1 MLAPGA
7 MVVRH
12 VPSVPRMDLSQL
24 LAIISLIV
32 ELVELG
38 AEALVVEVV
47 DSFVDLVER
56 ALRDPSLASSVHRP
70 AHR

>member
-7 MVVRH
+7 MVMRH

-24 LAIISLIV
+24 PVMIGLVV

-38 AEALVVEVV
+38 AEALVVKVV
-47 DSFVDLVER
+47 DSFVNLVER
-56 ALRDPSLASSVHRP
+56 TPRNPSLTSS